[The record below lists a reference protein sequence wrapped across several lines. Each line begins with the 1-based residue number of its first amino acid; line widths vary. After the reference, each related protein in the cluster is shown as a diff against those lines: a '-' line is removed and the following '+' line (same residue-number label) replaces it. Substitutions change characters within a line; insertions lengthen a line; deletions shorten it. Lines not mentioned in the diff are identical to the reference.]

1 MIWSIPFGW
10 INSVTN
16 YLLVAIDQVRTITR
30 SFVIATVLNIVVNTI
45 FIPIFGF
52 RAAAIS
58 TILSE
63 IILGALFQRTL
74 YRKLNRTPWVQLFG
88 KIVASAALMGAIT
101 WIGLQWNLLLGLI
114 VGICAYLATMIY
126 IGVFNSREISIIVD
140 LMPESIKHRISSARQ
155 NNSKDS
161 SLS

>member
-1 MIWSIPFGW
+1 MCIR
-10 INSVTN
+10 
-16 YLLVAIDQVRTITR
+16 DR
-30 SFVIATVLNIVVNTI
+30 
-45 FIPIFGF
+45 
-52 RAAAIS
+52 
-58 TILSE
+58 
-63 IILGALFQRTL
+63 